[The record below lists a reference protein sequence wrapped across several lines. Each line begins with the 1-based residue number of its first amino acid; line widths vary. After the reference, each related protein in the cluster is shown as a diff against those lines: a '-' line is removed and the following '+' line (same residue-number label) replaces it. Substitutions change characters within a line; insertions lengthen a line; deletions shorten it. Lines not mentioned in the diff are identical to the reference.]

1 MSATTLAPSGAPS
14 TDRASTDG
22 ASTVAPS
29 TDAPSTVAAAFVDS
43 VRRHA
48 DRPALVLLD
57 GTTLSYAEL
66 GVRVRIAVSVLRAL
80 GLAPGDRIAI
90 WLPNVPQWPV
100 LEFAAALLGLLIVP
114 VNARFRADEAGY
126 VLRVSGARVLFTQHA
141 FMTNGYVGRLRELA
155 RGPIGHGDE
164 AAIDALPAL
173 RRVVL
178 VDDHD
183 GEPGTTPWSRL
194 AAGATPADDLD
205 ALAGARTPQDR
216 LWLFW
221 TSGSTRAPKGAVLTQ
236 SAVTNVWNW
245 SAMAGYRA
253 DDRVLV
259 SRPYFY
265 IAGNFWCLLAP
276 MLHGAAAVVGQQFT
290 PQEIVA
296 LCARERVTV
305 LSGNPLL
312 LKGVVD
318 DPAYDADAFRHVRF
332 GYFGG
337 STVSLPDLE
346 RIRARIG
353 FDYLLQPYGMT
364 ELEGFATS
372 THPDDPLEIVFG
384 TVGRPLPGIEMRLT
398 DPATG
403 APVPRGQPGEL
414 WTRGRGLVD
423 YEGVSDADRARLFD
437 ADGWFRTGDL
447 LRLRDDD
454 RWEFVGRAKDL
465 IKVGGENVT
474 AGEIEAMLTTHPEV
488 ANAAVV
494 PLADERRGEV
504 PLAFVELRGGAPL
517 DGDAMRAWCRAR
529 MAPFKVPVRFVAV
542 APGAWPMT
550 ATNKIAKHLL
560 RG

>member
-1 MSATTLAPSGAPS
+1 MSAPIPRPLGDTAP
-14 TDRASTDG
+14 T
-22 ASTVAPS
+22 TVAG
-29 TDAPSTVAAAFVDS
+29 AFVDTL
-43 VRRHA
+43 RRHA
-48 DRPALVLLD
+48 ERPALVMLD
-57 GTTLSYAEL
+57 GTTMSYAQL
-66 GVRVRIAVSVLRAL
+66 GDRVRVAVSVLRTL
-80 GLAPGDRIAI
+80 GCGPGERIAI
-90 WLPNVPQWPV
+90 WLPNVHEWPV

-114 VNARFRADEAGY
+114 VNTRFRAGEAEY
-126 VLRVSGARVLFTQHA
+126 VLRLSGARVLFTQHA
-141 FMTNGYVGRLRELA
+141 FMTNGYVERLRELA
-155 RGPIGHGDE
+155 NGPLGRGEE
-164 AAIDALPAL
+164 ASIPALPAL
-173 RRVVL
+173 RRIVL
-178 VDDHD
+178 VDDHA
-183 GEPGTTPWSRL
+183 GEPGTVRWSQL
-194 AAGATPADDLD
+194 ADAAGPVSEDLD
-205 ALAGARTPQDR
+205 ALARQRTPQDR
-216 LWLFW
+216 LWIFW
-221 TSGSTRAPKGAVLTQ
+221 TSGSTSAPKGAVLTQ

-245 SAMAGYRA
+245 SSMAGYRP

-290 PQEIVA
+290 PEEIVER
-296 LCARERVTV
+296 CARERVTV

-318 DPAYDADAFRHVRF
+318 DPAYDAEAFRQVRF

-337 STVSLPDLE
+337 STVSLTDLA
-346 RIRARIG
+346 RIRDRIG

-398 DPATG
+398 DPETG
-403 APVPRGQPGEL
+403 SPVTRGQSGEL

-454 RWEFVGRAKDL
+454 RYEFVGRAKDL

-474 AGEIEAMLTTHPEV
+474 AGEIEAKLMEHPDI

-494 PLADERRGEV
+494 PRVDERRGEV
-504 PLAFVELRGGAPL
+504 PLAFVETRSGAPL
-517 DGDAMRAWCRAR
+517 DADALRAWCRER
-529 MAPFKVPVRFVAV
+529 MAPFKVPVRFVEIAR
-542 APGAWPMT
+542 GAWPMT
-550 ATNKIAKHLL
+550 ATNKIAKHQLQE
-560 RG
+560 